1 VSEYFRLG
9 TAVLRGSARFRLFFA
24 AALLFSVS
32 VSVTSATAQN
42 VPSAGAQRAS
52 RTELAAQRAQLEQQL
67 ATGQL
72 KGDRQSRARLELAGL
87 QARLKD
93 GDFHVGDRFLLTLR
107 TETER
112 SDTIAVRDSL
122 MVSVPG
128 LPDVS
133 LTGVLRAELNER
145 LSTHVATYLRNS
157 SVRTGLFTR
166 VSVQGAVTRTGYY
179 YVPLDRPVS
188 DLLMTA
194 GGQAPNAKAD
204 EFELRRG
211 GARLLSGKESKRAI
225 KEGMTLEQ
233 LDIQSGDEVRIPAKR
248 GRLSVAEF
256 VQLLFVFST
265 LFFAGLQFL
274 QWYYGRQDA

>member
-1 VSEYFRLG
+1 MSQV
-9 TAVLRGSARFRLFFA
+9 VLRGGARLRLFFA
-24 AALLFSVS
+24 VALLFSLGV
-32 VSVTSATAQN
+32 SATPATGQA

-52 RTELAAQRAQLEQQL
+52 RTELAVQRAQLEQQL

-72 KGDRQSRARLELAGL
+72 KGDRQSRARVELAAL

-93 GDFHVGDRFLLTLR
+93 GDFHVGDRFLLTIR

-133 LTGVLRAELNER
+133 LTGLLRSELNER

-157 SVRTGLFTR
+157 SVRTGLLTR
-166 VSVQGAVTRTGYY
+166 VSVQGAVGRTGYY
-179 YVPLDRPVS
+179 YAPLDRPLS
-188 DLLMTA
+188 DLLTTA
-194 GGQAPNAKAD
+194 GGQAPNARTD

-211 GARLLSGKESKRAI
+211 GVRLLSGKDSKRAI
-225 KEGMTLEQ
+225 KEGKTLEQ
-233 LDIQSGDEVRIPAKR
+233 LDIQSGDEVRVPAKR
-248 GRLSVAEF
+248 GRLSVQTL
-256 VQLLFVFST
+256 VQLLFVFSS